1 MTFELCVFDL
11 THKELLEKAFLEYL
25 LCLVPSCHTRH
36 LNPSSC
42 YSARW
47 NFSKVSG
54 KYQGKAKKA
63 GRLCLLLVFIP
74 LSALARLRLAYK
86 LQGSS
91 QGAEDRRAFLEG
103 VCFLAFFFGLVS
115 KSNAINDS

>member
-25 LCLVPSCHTRH
+25 LRLVPSCYTCH

-42 YSARW
+42 YSACW

-63 GRLCLLLVFIP
+63 GKAKKEEAVSPSRFYPSLCSSTTSTGLQTARE
-74 LSALARLRLAYK
+74 LS
-86 LQGSS
+86 
-91 QGAEDRRAFLEG
+91 
-103 VCFLAFFFGLVS
+103 VS
-115 KSNAINDS
+115 